1 MKFIPSYSVNHTVA
15 LQWRNFNC

>member
-1 MKFIPSYSVNHTVA
+1 MKFIPSLSVNHTVA